1 MRFANR
7 NVIVTGAS
15 KGIGRAIARGLIA
28 EGANLAVIAR
38 TKAALEELVEEAKS
52 KGCRAVAIPADV
64 GDRDQ
69 VKQAVDRACRE
80 LKVIHGLVNSAGVL
94 DNEGIANH
102 SEEVWHRT
110 FAVNLNSYFY
120 TTRAVIGGMFERR
133 HGHIVNII
141 STSGKTAIGP
151 NRAAYVTSKHALM
164 GFTREV
170 AVEAAP
176 YNVTVN
182 AICPGFVLTEMVEDS
197 MRKFAKDF
205 GKTVEETRKIFI
217 DKMPTKR
224 FIAPEEVVPLALFLL
239 SDDVGAVMGQ
249 TISVDGAFAPL

>member
-1 MRFANR
+1 MRFTDKNL
-7 NVIVTGAS
+7 IVTGAS
-15 KGIGRAIARGLIA
+15 KGIGRAIAKGLIA
-28 EGANLAVIAR
+28 EGANLALIAR
-38 TKAALEELVEEAKS
+38 TKSALEELVEEAKRNN
-52 KGCRAVAIPADV
+52 CRGIAIPCDV
-64 GDRDQ
+64 SDREQ
-69 VKQAVDRACRE
+69 IKRAVDRAINE
-80 LKVIHGLVNSAGVL
+80 FKVIDGLCNSAGVL

-102 SEEVWHRT
+102 SEKVWDWH
-110 FAVNLNSYFY
+110 FNVNVNSYFF
-120 TTRAVIGGMFERR
+120 TTRAVIAGMFERR
-133 HGHIVNII
+133 RGRILNII
-141 STSGKTAIGP
+141 STSGKMAIGP
-151 NRAAYVTSKHALM
+151 NRAAYVASKHALM

-176 YNVTVN
+176 HNVNVN

-205 GKTVEETRKIFI
+205 GKSVEETRRIFL

-239 SDDVGAVMGQ
+239 SDDVGSVMGQ

>member
-1 MRFANR
+1 MRFTDK

-15 KGIGRAIARGLIA
+15 KGIGRAIVKGLIA
-28 EGANLAVIAR
+28 EGANLALIAR
-38 TKAALEELVEEAKS
+38 TKSALEELVAEAKS
-52 KGCRAVAIPADV
+52 KGCRAVAIPTDV
-64 GDRDQ
+64 ADRDQ
-69 VKQAVDRACRE
+69 VKRAVDLARKE

-110 FAVNLNSYFY
+110 FAVNVHSYFY
-120 TTRAVIGGMFERR
+120 TTRAVIGEMFERR
-133 HGHIVNII
+133 QGRILNII
-141 STSGKTAIGP
+141 STSGKVAIGP
-151 NRAAYVTSKHALM
+151 NRAAYVASKHALM
-164 GFTREV
+164 GFTREI

-176 YNVTVN
+176 HNVNVN

>member
-1 MRFANR
+1 MRFASK

-15 KGIGRAIARGLIA
+15 KGIGRAIAKGLIA
-28 EGANLAVIAR
+28 EGANLALIAR
-38 TKAALEELVEEAKS
+38 TKGALEELAEEARS

-64 GDRDQ
+64 ADKDQ
-69 VKQAVDRACRE
+69 IKQAVDRARKE
-80 LKVIHGLVNSAGVL
+80 LDPIHGLVNSAGTL

-102 SEEVWHRT
+102 SEDVWHRT
-110 FAVNLNSYFY
+110 FAINVHSYFY
-120 TTRAVIGGMFERR
+120 TTRAVIADMIKRR
-133 HGHIVNII
+133 EGHILNII
-141 STSGKTAIGP
+141 STSGKIAIGP
-151 NRAAYVTSKHALM
+151 NRAAYVASKHALM

-176 YNVTVN
+176 HNVTVN
-182 AICPGFVLTEMVEDS
+182 AICPGFVLTDMVEDS
-197 MRKFAKDF
+197 MRKFARDF
-205 GKTVEETRKIFI
+205 GKSVEETRQIFI

-239 SDDVGAVMGQ
+239 SDDVGAIMGH